1 MGGAEETRETWQ
13 SRLLAGDIAPLF
25 THPAVQLKAE
35 VVVPVTVCQDLGT
48 VFSATLFV
56 ALPVIGLR
64 EGPVPKKVRQRK
76 LRV

>member
-1 MGGAEETRETWQ
+1 MQRRQGRLGK

-35 VVVPVTVCQDLGT
+35 VVVPVTVCQDLGA
-48 VFSATLFV
+48 VFSAALLV
-56 ALPVIGLR
+56 ALPVVGLR
-64 EGPVPKKVRQRK
+64 EGPVPKKVSHRK